1 MATQHQQHHNIKP
14 LCKLQCADSTFL
26 GYICTYTSLSDIQK
40 YRNDLMNYHHPNAA
54 HVPYATSIINC
65 SDDGENG
72 SNLDVDVD
80 SEGYQQVTN
89 TSSATEGY
97 HDDNEPSQANIGLTL
112 LNELTRYKR
121 ILRRQSTIRIRGG
134 SSQMYDDD
142 ADNDDSSSD
151 EDNENSKECAL
162 TNPPST
168 TQNSISHPPIATSII
183 IVRYFNTKL
192 LGVTCGRL
200 TSIYARTARLALHRH
215 MNGVD
220 KPYIERF
227 TFSSSSSSDNVEKEE
242 SEEKNIYGLGAGDTE
257 LILNVVPPIVNNDE
271 NSNATMYDRE
281 GRPLPDPHASSR
293 GIVQAL
299 LSELEFEGMVGSKNE
314 LLPRL
319 QNLQADLSTINNDEK
334 SIIPIYRYPGNYSG
348 TEWPTHSWSS
358 TSLTIKQVVEEALQ
372 PLYIQSM
379 NHCVTNLYRSGSDRI
394 DHHSDKDLDLNR
406 FGVIVSISLGC
417 TRIMELK
424 DRIYPHDVTRIELP
438 SNSMFV
444 LGPYTNGRFTHAV
457 LPKKVTF
464 SERNLVSLVGEDKDT
479 KKASSLNPRC
489 SIEGGGRI
497 SLTFRDVR
505 TFLDIKTQRLFGQG
519 VSSSVELPTIDID
532 GDTGV
537 IKNESLA
544 KVVHITRDQD
554 TKDKSTA
561 LVIAL
566 GLGTAVG
573 YVVSSKS
580 SSSVERRRE
589 TKSDT
594 TLALLVR
601 NVSTAII
608 SASVSYWYLQRTRRR
623 MRQCREEK
631 EARVFFSKKSASGN
645 KY

>member
-1 MATQHQQHHNIKP
+1 
-14 LCKLQCADSTFL
+14 
-26 GYICTYTSLSDIQK
+26 
-40 YRNDLMNYHHPNAA
+40 MNYHHSNAA

-65 SDDGENG
+65 SDDGESDGNI
-72 SNLDVDVD
+72 NVDVD
-80 SEGYQQVTN
+80 SEGYQQVAKS
-89 TSSATEGY
+89 SSATSEGY

-112 LNELTRYKR
+112 LNELTRYKK

-142 ADNDDSSSD
+142 ENDDSSDND
-151 EDNENSKECAL
+151 ENKEKESCAL
-162 TNPPST
+162 TNSPSST
-168 TQNSISHPPIATSII
+168 TINNMSHPPIATSII

-220 KPYIERF
+220 KPYVERF
-227 TFSSSSSSDNVEKEE
+227 TFSSSGCSSSGAKEEE
-242 SEEKNIYGLGAGDTE
+242 SEWKNIYGLGAGDTE
-257 LILNVVPPIVNNDE
+257 LILNVVPPIVNNNTDE
-271 NSNATMYDRE
+271 NSSNAMYDRE

-319 QNLQADLSTINNDEK
+319 QNLQADLPTINQDEK

-358 TSLTIKQVVEEALQ
+358 TSLTIKQAVEEALQ
-372 PLYIQSM
+372 PLNIQSM

-417 TRIMELK
+417 ARIMELK
-424 DRIYPHDVTRIELP
+424 DRLYPHDVTRIELP

-444 LGPYTNGRFTHAV
+444 LGPYTNARFTHAI

-464 SERNLVSLVGEDKDT
+464 SESNLVSLVGDDEDT
-479 KKASSLNPRC
+479 KKTSSLNARC

-544 KVVHITRDQD
+544 KVVHITRGQD
-554 TKDKSTA
+554 TKEKRTA
-561 LVIAL
+561 LAIAL

-580 SSSVERRRE
+580 SSSGERRRE
-589 TKSDT
+589 TKSDA

-608 SASVSYWYLQRTRRR
+608 SASASYWYLQRARRR
-623 MRQCREEK
+623 MRQFREEK